1 MIKNHFQ
8 IQRLKKILAK
18 VKSFESEIAG
28 LSDADLR
35 KKTQEF
41 KERLTAGET
50 LDNLLPEAY
59 AVVREADKRVLGM
72 FPYDVQVM
80 GAIVLHEG
88 NVAEMA
94 TGEGKTLTATMPL
107 YLNALS
113 GQGAMLVTTNT
124 YLALRD
130 AQEMGQVYRFLGL
143 TIEAAVVADGSGNL
157 TPKQKRLIYQAD
169 IVYTTNSALGFDYL
183 IENLAE
189 NKDSQYLSPFNYV
202 IIDEI
207 DSILLD
213 SAQVP
218 LVISGAPR
226 VQSNF
231 YSIMDTFI
239 TTLKEDEDYH
249 YDDEKNE
256 VWLTSKGILAAESF
270 LDLEHLFSKENQE
283 LVRHLNLALRAHK
296 LYKKDKDYVVRQGD
310 KEAEVVLLDRSTGR
324 LLEMTRLQGGQHQA
338 IEAKEHV
345 KLTEE
350 TRAMA
355 SITYQNLFRLFRKIS
370 GMTGTGKVVE
380 SEFMET
386 YSMSV
391 IKIPTNQPVI
401 RQDLPDQL
409 YQTLPEKV
417 FASLDEVKHY
427 HAQGNPL
434 LIFTGSVEM
443 SEIYSS
449 LLLREG
455 IAHNLLNANNAA
467 REAQIIAESGQKGA
481 VTVATSMAGRGTDI
495 KLGPGVAD
503 LGGLVVIG
511 TERMENQR
519 IDLQIRGRSGRQG
532 DPGISKFFIS
542 LEDDLLRKWGPDW
555 LKKFYKDYST
565 EEVQQHPVQLG
576 QRRFRRLVANA
587 QRASESSAK
596 MSRRMTLEYA
606 QCMKIQRE
614 ITYAERNRLIQAE
627 ERIDE
632 EISRVL
638 SQVIHQAAY
647 EQSYG
652 TRADLYR
659 FILDHFSYHAER
671 IPYDFDIYSPEKIV
685 ELLQDIAEQELQAK
699 KAYLK
704 SDKLFTHFQRVSV
717 LKAIDENWVE
727 QVDYLQQLKTALS
740 GQHFSM
746 KNPLVEYYQEAYD
759 GFEYMKER
767 MKQQIVKNLLMSE
780 LALNPKGE
788 VIMYFP

>member
-18 VKSFESEIAG
+18 VKSFESEMAG
-28 LSDADLR
+28 LSDAELR

-41 KERLTAGET
+41 KERLAAGET
-50 LDNLLPEAY
+50 LDDLLPEAY

-143 TIEAAVVADGSGNL
+143 TIEAAVVANESGNL

-310 KEAEVVLLDRSTGR
+310 KEAEVVLLDRATGR

-409 YQTLPEKV
+409 YQTLPKKV

-576 QRRFRRLVANA
+576 QRRFRRLVAKA

-647 EQSYG
+647 EQSYE

-671 IPYDFDIYSPEKIV
+671 IPYDFDIYSPEKIA

-704 SDKLFTHFQRVSV
+704 SDKLFTNFQRVSV

>member
-18 VKSFESEIAG
+18 VKSFESEMAG
-28 LSDADLR
+28 LSDAELR

-41 KERLTAGET
+41 KERLAAGET
-50 LDNLLPEAY
+50 LDDLLPEAY

-157 TPKQKRLIYQAD
+157 TPKQKRMIYQAD

-239 TTLKEDEDYH
+239 TTLKEEEDYH

-370 GMTGTGKVVE
+370 GMTGTGKGVE

-576 QRRFRRLVANA
+576 QRRFRRLVAKA

-614 ITYAERNRLIQAE
+614 ITYSERNRLIQAE

-647 EQSYG
+647 EQSYE

-671 IPYDFDIYSPEKIV
+671 IPYDFDIYSPEKIA

>member
-18 VKSFESEIAG
+18 VKSFESEMAG
-28 LSDADLR
+28 LSDAELR

-50 LDNLLPEAY
+50 LDDLLPEAY

-143 TIEAAVVADGSGNL
+143 TIEAAVLADETEKL

-239 TTLKEDEDYH
+239 TTLKEEEDYH

-310 KEAEVVLLDRSTGR
+310 KEAEVVLLDRATGR

-555 LKKFYKDYST
+555 LKKLYKDYST

-576 QRRFRRLVANA
+576 QRRFRRLVAKA

-647 EQSYG
+647 EQSYE

-671 IPYDFDIYSPEKIV
+671 IPYDFDIYSPEKIA
-685 ELLQDIAEQELQAK
+685 ELLQDIAEQELLAK
-699 KAYLK
+699 KSYLK
-704 SDKLFTHFQRVSV
+704 SDKLYSQFQRLAI

-727 QVDYLQQLKTALS
+727 QVDYLQQLKSALS
-740 GQHFSM
+740 GFHTSN
-746 KNPLVEYYQEAYD
+746 KNPIVEYYQEAYD

-767 MKQQIVKNLLMSE
+767 MKHQIVKNLLMSE

-788 VIMYFP
+788 VVMYFP

>member
-18 VKSFESEIAG
+18 VKSFESEMAG

-50 LDNLLPEAY
+50 LDDLLPEAY

-310 KEAEVVLLDRSTGR
+310 KEAEVVLLDRATGR

-355 SITYQNLFRLFRKIS
+355 SITYQNLFRLFWKIS

-391 IKIPTNQPVI
+391 IKIPTNRPVI

-495 KLGPGVAD
+495 KLGLGVAD

-565 EEVQQHPVQLG
+565 EEVQEHPVQLG
-576 QRRFRRLVANA
+576 QRRFRRLVAKA

-638 SQVIHQAAY
+638 SQVIYQAAY
-647 EQSYG
+647 EQSYE

-671 IPYDFDIYSPEKIV
+671 IPYDFDIYSSDKIA

>member
-1 MIKNHFQ
+1 MVKNFFH

-18 VKSFESEIAG
+18 VKSFEKEMAS
-28 LSDADLR
+28 LSDLDLQ
-35 KKTQEF
+35 KKTDEF
-41 KERLTAGET
+41 KKR
-50 LDNLLPEAY
+50 LDNGENLNQLLPEAY
-59 AVVREADKRVLGM
+59 AVVREADKRILGM
-72 FPYDVQVM
+72 FPYDVQVL

-113 GQGAMLVTTNT
+113 GQGAMLVTPNS

-130 AQEMGQVYRFLGL
+130 AEEMGPVYRFLGL
-143 TIEAAVVADGSGNL
+143 TIETAVRADESKPL
-157 TPKQKRLIYQAD
+157 ETKEKRRIYQAD
-169 IVYTTNSALGFDYL
+169 ILYTTNSALGFDYL

-189 NKDSQYLSPFNYV
+189 NKKNQFLREFNYV

-213 SAQVP
+213 SAQTP
-218 LVISGAPR
+218 LIISGAPR

-231 YSIMDTFI
+231 YDMMDTLVQ
-239 TTLKEDEDYH
+239 TLYEDEDYC

-256 VWLTSKGILAAESF
+256 VWLTQKGIREAESF
-270 LDLEHLFSKENQE
+270 LGLNHLFSKENQE
-283 LVRHLNLALRAHK
+283 LVRHLNLALRAHMI
-296 LYKKDKDYVVRQGD
+296 YKKDQDYVVRQSEN
-310 KEAEVVLLDRSTGR
+310 EAEVVLLDRATGR
-324 LLEMTRLQGGQHQA
+324 LMELTRLQGGQHQA

-345 KLTEE
+345 KLTQE

-355 SITYQNLFRLFRKIS
+355 SITYQNLFRLFRKLS

-380 SEFMET
+380 SEFLET

-391 IKIPTNQPVI
+391 VKIPTNRPVI
-401 RQDLPDQL
+401 RRDYPDRI
-409 YQTLPEKV
+409 YQTLSEKV

-427 HAQGNPL
+427 HAKGNPL

-467 REAQIIAESGQKGA
+467 REAQMIAESGQFGA

-495 KLGPGVAD
+495 KLGPGVAE

-511 TERMENQR
+511 TERMENHR

-532 DPGISKFFIS
+532 DPGISRFFVS
-542 LEDDLLRKWGPDW
+542 LEDDLLKKWGPDW
-555 LKKFYKDYST
+555 IKNFYRDYSP
-565 EEVQQHPVQLG
+565 EDLKNNPILLK
-576 QRRFRRLVANA
+576 QRRFKRLVSRA
-587 QRASESSAK
+587 QKASESNAK
-596 MSRRMTLEYA
+596 LSQRLTLEYA
-606 QCMKIQRE
+606 QSMKIQRE
-614 ITYAERNRLIQAE
+614 LTYAERNRLLE
-627 ERIDE
+627 DKNEMEE
-632 EISRVL
+632 EINRVL
-638 SQVIHQAAY
+638 DYVIQQVAY
-647 EQSYG
+647 EQFFEN
-652 TRADLYR
+652 RADFYR
-659 FILDHFSYHAER
+659 FILHHFSNRAER
-671 IPYDFDIYSPEKIV
+671 IPQEFDIHSSKEV
-685 ELLQDIAEQELQAK
+685 SHFLQAIAEQELLAK
-699 KAYLK
+699 KSYLK
-704 SDKLFTHFQRVSV
+704 SDKLYSQFQRLAI

-727 QVDYLQQLKTALS
+727 QVDYLQQLRTALS

-767 MKQQIVKNLLMSE
+767 MKHQIVKNLLMSE

-788 VIMYFP
+788 VVMYFP